1 VWKNALF
8 EFVNFGAEKLQIL
21 LLIIVRTSG
30 LFALAPVFGERGLPN
45 MIRVGL
51 VLLLSLVLVPAVSLQ
66 AMEVANS
73 FWQLGGLVLHE
84 LMIGF
89 LIGLVYRLLF
99 MGTLTAGGIVGYQLG
114 FAMVTVFD
122 KNLASQVSIIG
133 RMWYTLAI
141 LIFIAINGH
150 HLIISAFADSYA
162 IIPIGV
168 FNASPELMDLI
179 IKLTAFVFIVAL
191 KIAAPLIISLFL
203 TDIALGTIAKTMP
216 TMNVF
221 FVGFPIKITIGLLVM
236 AISLPVFGFVL
247 ERTTGYFDQQLQ
259 YLLTGLG
266 GA

>member
-1 VWKNALF
+1 MF

-30 LFALAPVFGERGLPN
+30 LFALAPILGERGLPS

-51 VLLLSLVLVPAVSLQ
+51 VLLLSLVLVPTVSLQ

-122 KNLASQVSIIG
+122 KNLASQISVLG
-133 RMWYTLAI
+133 RLWYTLAI
-141 LIFIAINGH
+141 LIFLAINGH
-150 HLIISAFADSYA
+150 HMIISAFADSYT
-162 IIPIGV
+162 IIPPGA
-168 FNASPELMDLI
+168 FNASPEVGDMI

-191 KIAAPLIISLFL
+191 KIGAPIIISLFL

-221 FVGFPIKITIGLLVM
+221 FVGFPIKATIGFSVM
-236 AISLPVFGFVL
+236 AISLPVFGYVL
-247 ERTTGYFDQQLQ
+247 ERTTVYFDQQLRF
-259 YLLTGLG
+259 LLTGLAG
-266 GA
+266 V

>member
-1 VWKNALF
+1 MF
-8 EFVNFGAEKLQIL
+8 EFVNFGAEKLQFL

-30 LFALAPVFGERGLPN
+30 LFALAPVFGERGLPPLV
-45 MIRVGL
+45 RVGL
-51 VLLLSLVLVPAVSLQ
+51 VLMLSLVLVPTVSLETI
-66 AMEVANS
+66 EVAKS

-84 LMIGF
+84 LFIGF
-89 LIGLVYRLLF
+89 LIGLLYRLLF

-122 KNLASQVSIIG
+122 KNLASQISVVG
-133 RMWYTLAI
+133 RFWYTLAI
-141 LIFIAINGH
+141 LIFLGINGH
-150 HLIISAFADSYA
+150 HLIISAFADSYM
-162 IIPIGV
+162 IIPPGV
-168 FNASPELMDLI
+168 FNVAADFGDLI

-191 KIAAPLIISLFL
+191 KIAAPLMITLFL

-221 FVGFPIKITIGLLVM
+221 FVGFPLKITIGLSVM

-259 YLLTGLG
+259 ILLTGLG
-266 GA
+266 GT